1 MCLLYHNK
9 NQFAIVFFIFDKPIF
24 KKIVGHSK
32 SSNITKTVYTHVRD
46 EAMEKAIAEYNKKL
60 KN

>member
-1 MCLLYHNK
+1 MPEH
-9 NQFAIVFFIFDKPIF
+9 II

-46 EAMEKAIAEYNKKL
+46 EAMQKAIDEYNKKL
-60 KN
+60 KK